1 MNITVTNQEK
11 CKKQLRIEIPSD
23 VVQAQIDRKAATYS
37 KRITI
42 PGFRPGR
49 APVGLIKTR
58 FQKELRDEV
67 VSELIPTSFDEAVK
81 EKALKIVAEP
91 KLDDMQFG
99 DDNSI
104 NAVFTLEVAPEF
116 ELPNYKN
123 LSLSKHVHETT
134 DADVDKA
141 IETLREGKAQL
152 VPVEDR
158 AAQNGDTVTIS
169 LSGKAD
175 LEYQPEETAGEET
188 KAEETSESKDVEEVK
203 AEDATAEEAAE
214 SKDAEEEVKAEATET
229 EAEGAEPAAE
239 STEAEVEPAAEATAE
254 EDEEKADEDE
264 VEEPAEKLNE
274 IAEENL
280 DITLGAE
287 GNLPD
292 FDAALQGV
300 QAGEKKSVT
309 VDYPKDYP
317 DPNFANRRWNFDL
330 EVVSLRTKELPE
342 LDEEFL
348 SGVDETVKTVEE
360 LREKIRSNY
369 EAQNTRHSEDAL
381 RNDAMKQLIEGNKF
395 EVPEQMVEKQT
406 QQRFS
411 QVINDLMRSGIDV
424 RTLDL
429 DWKAMADSHR
439 EKAADDVRTF
449 FILDRIVEAENIEVS
464 DEDVEKELEL
474 MAQASRQPVAAVK
487 ARLTKDGGLDTI
499 KEQIKHQKALDLIIN
514 SADIKEVVGEAK
526 DDEKESADEGSQAEA

>member
-1 MNITVTNQEK
+1 LNITVTDQEK

-23 VVQAQIDRKAATYS
+23 VVQTEIDRKAATYA

-42 PGFRPGR
+42 SGFRPGR
-49 APVGLIKTR
+49 APVGLVKTR

-67 VSELIPTSFDEAVK
+67 VSELIPTSFDNAIK
-81 EKALKIVAEP
+81 EKALRIVAEP
-91 KLDDMQFG
+91 KLDDMKFG

-104 NAVFTLEVAPEF
+104 NAIFTIEVAPEF

-141 IETLREGKAQL
+141 IQTLREGRAEL

-158 AAQNGDTVTIS
+158 GAQNGDTATVS

-175 LEYQPEETAGEET
+175 LEYQPEETA
-188 KAEETSESKDVEEVK
+188 SEEVK
-203 AEDATAEEAAE
+203 AEE
-214 SKDAEEEVKAEATET
+214 SKDAEEEVKAEEAASEDAKTEV
-229 EAEGAEPAAE
+229 
-239 STEAEVEPAAEATAE
+239 EAEVTAADDEAKTADSE
-254 EDEEKADEDE
+254 EDI
-264 VEEPAEKLNE
+264 EKLNE
-274 IAEENL
+274 VPEESL

-292 FDAALQGV
+292 FDAALQGA

-317 DPNFANRRWNFDL
+317 DPNFAGRRWNFNL

-348 SGVDETVKTVEE
+348 SSIDDTVKTVEE

-369 EAQNTRHSEDAL
+369 QAQNTRHSEDAL
-381 RNDAMKQLIEGNKF
+381 RSDAMKQLTEANQF
-395 EVPEQMVEKQT
+395 EVPEEMVQKQA

-424 RTLDL
+424 RSLNL

-439 EKAADDVRTF
+439 EKAVDDVRGF
-449 FILDRIVEAENIEVS
+449 FILERIVEAENIEVS

-474 MAQASRQPVAAVK
+474 MSQASRQPVAALK
-487 ARLTKDGGLDTI
+487 ARLTKEGGLDTI

-514 SADIKEVVGEAK
+514 SADIKEVAGEEK
-526 DDEKESADEGSQAEA
+526 EDEKESADEGSQAEA

>member
-1 MNITVTNQEK
+1 LNITVTDQEK

-23 VVQAQIDRKAATYS
+23 VVQTEIDRKAATYA

-42 PGFRPGR
+42 SGFRPGR
-49 APVGLIKTR
+49 APVGLVKTR

-67 VSELIPTSFDEAVK
+67 VSELIPTSFDNAIK
-81 EKALKIVAEP
+81 EKALRIVAEP
-91 KLDDMQFG
+91 KLDDMKFG

-104 NAVFTLEVAPEF
+104 NALFTIEVAPEF

-141 IETLREGKAQL
+141 IQTLREGRAEL

-158 AAQNGDTVTIS
+158 GAQNGDTATVS

-175 LEYQPEETAGEET
+175 LEYQPEE
-188 KAEETSESKDVEEVK
+188 VK
-203 AEDATAEEAAE
+203 AEEAASE
-214 SKDAEEEVKAEATET
+214 DAKAESTET
-229 EAEGAEPAAE
+229 ASEDTKAEGAEV
-239 STEAEVEPAAEATAE
+239 EAEVTAADDEAKTADSE
-254 EDEEKADEDE
+254 EDI
-264 VEEPAEKLNE
+264 EKLNE
-274 IAEENL
+274 VPEESL

-292 FDAALQGV
+292 FDAALQGA

-317 DPNFANRRWNFDL
+317 DPNFAGRRWNFDL

-348 SGVDETVKTVEE
+348 SSIDDTVKTVEE

-369 EAQNTRHSEDAL
+369 QAQNTRHSEDAL
-381 RNDAMKQLIEGNKF
+381 RSDAMKQLTEANQF
-395 EVPEQMVEKQT
+395 EVPEEMVQKQA

-424 RTLDL
+424 RSLNL

-439 EKAADDVRTF
+439 EKAVDDVRGF
-449 FILDRIVEAENIEVS
+449 FILERIVEAENIEVS

-474 MAQASRQPVAAVK
+474 MSQASRQPVAALK
-487 ARLTKDGGLDTI
+487 ARLTKEGGLDTI

-514 SADIKEVVGEAK
+514 SADIKEVAGEEK
-526 DDEKESADEGSQAEA
+526 EDEKESADEGSQAEA